1 MSGTPAGT
9 APGTPSSGTSSRAGA
24 VAGPGGLGA
33 LPVRSSRL
41 VDLNLL
47 TVRISSNLEAFDAY
61 AYFSRDA
68 PEGTAPDH
76 EIVCVDLDRDPYDP
90 RVLGELG
97 DRTLRAK
104 RFRSGYYLNHIF
116 GDPAYLVTEPGRSF
130 VFGRRL
136 ERTVWPYFVKRIL
149 TDFAVDHG
157 YLHLKAGGFTFDD
170 GGATLLVGPNGGG
183 KTVFL
188 TQACLDGAR
197 FLTNT
202 HVLVRDGEAH
212 AVPSAVRVRRAP
224 QFEALIDG
232 HGLIPHL
239 ESGDFV
245 AAPELLFPGE
255 PRDRGRVRNI
265 VITDFAPDRPQGFE
279 RISAEQAGLFLGLF
293 ADAVVNYGLKDD
305 LLAHHGGD
313 LDAFTATLATL
324 RRQLTDLAEGARCYR
339 ANVDMLD
346 PSVRTAVLAEL
357 ASVSSSVVPD
367 AAGPV
372 GP

>member
-1 MSGTPAGT
+1 M
-9 APGTPSSGTSSRAGA
+9 
-24 VAGPGGLGA
+24 GA
-33 LPVRSSRL
+33 LPVRSTRL

-47 TVRISSNLEAFDAY
+47 SVRISSNLEAFDAY
-61 AYFSRDA
+61 AYFSREA
-68 PEGTAPDH
+68 PAGTEPDH

-90 RVLGELG
+90 EVLRGLC

-116 GDPAYLVTEPGRSF
+116 GDPAYLVTEGRRSY

-170 GGATLLVGPNGGG
+170 GAATLLVGPNAGG

-202 HVLVRDGEAH
+202 HALVRDGEAH

-224 QFEALIDG
+224 QFERLIEE
-232 HGLIPHL
+232 HGLTPHL

-245 AAPELLFPGE
+245 AAPELLFAGAPS
-255 PRDRGRVRNI
+255 DSGRVRNI
-265 VITDFAPDRPQGFE
+265 VITDFSPGRPGGFA
-279 RISAEQAGLFLGLF
+279 RITAEQAGLFLGLF
-293 ADAVVNYGLKDD
+293 SDGVVNYGLKDD
-305 LLAHHGGD
+305 LLDHHGGD
-313 LDAFTATLATL
+313 LDAFTATLAGL
-324 RRQLTDLAEGARCYR
+324 RAQLTTLVEGARCYR

-346 PSVRTAVLAEL
+346 PLVRKTVLAEL
-357 ASVSSSVVPD
+357 RA
-367 AAGPV
+367 
-372 GP
+372 

>member
-1 MSGTPAGT
+1 M
-9 APGTPSSGTSSRAGA
+9 
-24 VAGPGGLGA
+24 GA

-47 TVRISSNLEAFDAY
+47 TVRISSNLEDFDAY
-61 AYFSRDA
+61 AYFSREA
-68 PEGTAPDH
+68 PAGTAPDH
-76 EIVCVDLDRDPYDP
+76 EIVCVDLDRDPYDAE
-90 RVLGELG
+90 VLRALS

-116 GDPAYLVTEPGRSF
+116 GDPAYLVTEGRRSY

-149 TDFAVDHG
+149 TDFAVDRG
-157 YLHLKAGGFTFDD
+157 YLHLKAGGFTFED
-170 GGATLLVGPNGGG
+170 GSATLLVGPNAGG

-212 AVPSAVRVRRAP
+212 AVPSAVRVRRSP
-224 QFEALIDG
+224 QFEELIDRRV
-232 HGLIPHL
+232 LTPHL

-245 AAPELLFPGE
+245 AAPELLFPGP
-255 PRDRGRVRNI
+255 PRDHGRVRNI
-265 VITDFAPDRPQGFE
+265 VITDFAPERPQGFE
-279 RISAEQAGLFLGLF
+279 RITAEQAGLFLGLF

-313 LDAFTATLATL
+313 FDAFTGSLATL
-324 RRQLTDLAEGARCYR
+324 RKQLAALVEGARCYR

-346 PSVRTAVLAEL
+346 PSVRTAVLEEL
-357 ASVSSSVVPD
+357 ASGGGPGT

>member
-1 MSGTPAGT
+1 MTGT
-9 APGTPSSGTSSRAGA
+9 ATGTGP
-24 VAGPGGLGA
+24 VAGPAGLGA

-47 TVRISSNLEAFDAY
+47 TVRISSNLERFDAY

-68 PEGTAPDH
+68 PAGTAPDH
-76 EIVCVDLDRDPYDP
+76 ELVCVDLDRDPYDTE
-90 RVLGELG
+90 VLRALS

-116 GDPAYLVTEPGRSF
+116 GDPAYLVTEPGRSY

-170 GGATLLVGPNGGG
+170 GGTTLLVGPNAGG

-224 QFEALIDG
+224 QFEELIDG
-232 HGLIPHL
+232 HGLTPHL

-255 PRDRGRVRNI
+255 PADRGRVRNI
-265 VITDFAPDRPQGFE
+265 VITDFSPERPRGFE
-279 RISAEQAGLFLGLF
+279 RITAEQAGLFLGLF
-293 ADAVVNYGLKDD
+293 ADGVVNYGLKDD

-313 LDAFTATLATL
+313 LDAFTGSLAAM
-324 RRQLTDLAEGARCYR
+324 RDQLTALVEGARCYR

-346 PSVRTAVLAEL
+346 ASVRGAVLAEL
-357 ASVSSSVVPD
+357 ASGGGPHT
-367 AAGPV
+367 AANPV

>member
-1 MSGTPAGT
+1 MTTT
-9 APGTPSSGTSSRAGA
+9 ASTTGI
-24 VAGPGGLGA
+24 AGPADLGT
-33 LPVRSSRL
+33 LPVRSSRH

-47 TVRISSNLEAFDAY
+47 TIRILSNREEFDGY

-68 PEGTAPDH
+68 PAGAAADH

-90 RVLGELG
+90 EVLRALS

-104 RFRSGYYLNHIF
+104 RFLSGYYLNHIF
-116 GDPAYLVTEPGRSF
+116 GEPAYLITEGRRSY

-136 ERTVWPYFVKRIL
+136 ERTIWPYFVKRVL

-157 YLHLKAGGFTFDD
+157 YLHLKAAGFTLDD
-170 GGATLLVGPNGGG
+170 GSATLLVGPNAGG

-212 AVPSAVRVRRAP
+212 AVPSAVRVRRSP
-224 QFEALIDG
+224 QFEQLIEG
-232 HGLIPHL
+232 HGLTPHL

-255 PRDRGRVRNI
+255 PRDRGRVRSI
-265 VITDFAPDRPQGFE
+265 VITDYSPDRPRTFE
-279 RISAEQAGLFLGLF
+279 RIDPEQAALFLGLF
-293 ADAVVNYGLKDD
+293 ADGVVNYGLKDD
-305 LLAHHGGD
+305 LLAHHEGD
-313 LDAFTATLATL
+313 FTAFTGSLAAM
-324 RRQLTDLAEGARCYR
+324 REQLAKLVEGAHCYR

-346 PSVRTAVLAEL
+346 SSVRERVLAEL
-357 ASVSSSVVPD
+357 SSN
-367 AAGPV
+367 GHR
-372 GP
+372 G

>member
-1 MSGTPAGT
+1 MTGT
-9 APGTPSSGTSSRAGA
+9 AADTGQA
-24 VAGPGGLGA
+24 AGPAGLGA

-47 TVRISSNLEAFDAY
+47 TLRISSNLEDFDAY
-61 AYFSRDA
+61 AYFSREA
-68 PEGTAPDH
+68 SAGTVPHH
-76 EIVCVDLDRDPYDP
+76 EIVCVDLDRDPYDTG
-90 RVLGELG
+90 VLRALS

-104 RFRSGYYLNHIF
+104 RFRSGYYLSHIF
-116 GDPAYLVTEPGRSF
+116 GDPAYLVTEGKRSY

-170 GGATLLVGPNGGG
+170 GGATLLVGPNAGG

-188 TQACLDGAR
+188 TQACLNGAR

-202 HVLVRDGEAH
+202 HVLVRDGQAH
-212 AVPSAVRVRRAP
+212 AVPSAVRIRRAP
-224 QFEALIDG
+224 QFEELIDEQ
-232 HGLIPHL
+232 GLTPHL

-245 AAPELLFPGE
+245 AAPELLFPGAAS
-255 PRDRGRVRNI
+255 DRGRVRNI

-279 RISAEQAGLFLGLF
+279 RITSEKAGLFLGLF
-293 ADAVVNYGLKDD
+293 ADGVVNYGLKDD
-305 LLAHHGGD
+305 LLAHHNGD
-313 LDAFTATLATL
+313 LDAFTGSLATL
-324 RRQLTDLAEGARCYR
+324 RAQLAALVENARCYR

-346 PSVRTAVLAEL
+346 PTLRTAVLAEL
-357 ASVSSSVVPD
+357 ASGGGPHT
-367 AAGPV
+367 AADPV

>member
-1 MSGTPAGT
+1 M
-9 APGTPSSGTSSRAGA
+9 
-24 VAGPGGLGA
+24 GA

-47 TVRISSNLEAFDAY
+47 RVRISSNLERFDAY

-68 PEGTAPDH
+68 PAGAAPDH

-90 RVLGELG
+90 DVLRALT

-104 RFRSGYYLNHIF
+104 RFRTGYYLNHIF
-116 GDPAYLVTEPGRSF
+116 GDPAYLVSEPGRSF

-157 YLHLKAGGFTFDD
+157 YLHLKAAGFTFGD
-170 GGATLLVGPNGGG
+170 GSTTLLVGPNGGG

-224 QFEALIDG
+224 QFEALIEG
-232 HGLIPHL
+232 HGLTPHL
-239 ESGDFV
+239 ESGDYV
-245 AAPELLFPGE
+245 AAPELLFPGT

-279 RISAEQAGLFLGLF
+279 RITAEQAGLFLGLF

-313 LDAFTATLATL
+313 LDAFTATLAAL
-324 RRQLTDLAEGARCYR
+324 RGRLTALVEGARCYR

-357 ASVSSSVVPD
+357 ASDTGAD
-367 AAGPV
+367 ATGSAGPV
-372 GP
+372 AGAGLVGPVRP